1 VLGAAHVAALELF
14 KAGLDLDC
22 VGFLVEVVGREP
34 VGHSKDPT
42 DHSSLAGGVLVEA
55 GRV

>member
-42 DHSSLAGGVLVEA
+42 DHSLAGGVLVEA